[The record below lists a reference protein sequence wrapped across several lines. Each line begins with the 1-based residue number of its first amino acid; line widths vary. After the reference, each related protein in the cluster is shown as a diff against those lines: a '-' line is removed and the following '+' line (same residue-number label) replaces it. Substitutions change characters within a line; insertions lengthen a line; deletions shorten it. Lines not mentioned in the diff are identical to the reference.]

1 MGEITKVFFFL
12 KRCLKLLPFVHS
24 LPLRLCEVVESVPG
38 ITGFKAGSR
47 WICLPKK
54 TGEVGDFV
62 GMN

>member
-54 TGEVGDFV
+54 
-62 GMN
+62 NR